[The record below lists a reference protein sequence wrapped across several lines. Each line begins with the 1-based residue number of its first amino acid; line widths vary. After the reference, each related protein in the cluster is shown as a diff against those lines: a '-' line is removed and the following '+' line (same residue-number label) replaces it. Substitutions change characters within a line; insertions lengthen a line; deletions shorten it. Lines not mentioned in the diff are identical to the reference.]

1 MNTRANA
8 VVSEYDEEM
17 SAIISPRQERK
28 KTRRVKQAVGVGP
41 VVKEKHAENR
51 LAKVV
56 NVVAKTENQAKAL
69 QMLKSK
75 QVLILRGSS
84 GSGKT
89 YLACTHGANEYLKGT
104 FKRIVLI
111 RPYEQLS
118 RSIGLRPGSG
128 DDKLR
133 PLMQSMLQ
141 TLELVF
147 GKSELEAKI
156 AEGNVVL
163 EALED
168 CRGRSYA
175 NSFIVV
181 DEGQNVD
188 SHSMKALVTRLE
200 DSSQLCVCG
209 DGKQKDTKSESGIDK
224 LCTVMDKVRR
234 EKPSYLTEE
243 DMRQAHENFG
253 VVTFTNE
260 DVVRGGF
267 TAMMV
272 KVIDEDWS

>member
-1 MNTRANA
+1 MTYEDEIEMGIPMDIAHHRKARKSTRKTKEGDKP
-8 VVSEYDEEM
+8 VVS
-17 SAIISPRQERK
+17 
-28 KTRRVKQAVGVGP
+28 
-41 VVKEKHAENR
+41 EKHAENR

-56 NVVAKTENQAKAL
+56 ELVPKTENQAKAL
-69 QMLKSK
+69 QLLKQR
-75 QVLILRGSS
+75 QVCVLRGSS

-89 YLACTHGANEYLKGT
+89 FLACTHGANEYLKGNY
-104 FKRIVLI
+104 KRIVLI
-111 RPYEQLS
+111 RPYEQLG

-128 DDKLR
+128 DEKLR

-141 TLELVF
+141 TLERVF
-147 GKSELEAKI
+147 GRPELEAKI
-156 AEGNVVL
+156 AAGNIVL

-175 NSFIVV
+175 DSFVVV

-200 DSSQLCVCG
+200 DTSQLVICG
-209 DGKQKDTKSESGIDK
+209 DGKQKDTKSDSGIDK
-224 LCTVMDKVRR
+224 LCAVMDKVRR

-243 DMRQAHENFG
+243 DMRHAYENFG

-272 KVIDEDWS
+272 KVIDEDWN

>member
-1 MNTRANA
+1 MNTNS
-8 VVSEYDEEM
+8 VIYDEEM
-17 SAIISPRQERK
+17 QDIISPRQTRK
-28 KTRRVKQAVGVGP
+28 KTRQVKDAGNP

-56 NVVAKTENQAKAL
+56 NIEAKTENQAKAL
-69 QMLKSK
+69 QMLKTK
-75 QVLILRGSS
+75 QVLALRGSS

-89 YLACTHGANEYLKGT
+89 FLACTHGANEYLKGN
-104 FKRIVLI
+104 FKKLVLI
-111 RPYEQLS
+111 RPYEQLG

-128 DDKLR
+128 DEKLR

-141 TLELVF
+141 TLERVF
-147 GKSELEAKI
+147 GKAELEAKI
-156 AEGNVVL
+156 AAGNIVM

-175 NSFIVV
+175 DSFVVV

-200 DSSQLCVCG
+200 DTSQLVICG
-209 DGKQKDTKSESGIDK
+209 DGKQKDTKSDSGIDK
-224 LCTVMDKVRR
+224 LCSVMDKVRR

-243 DMRQAHENFG
+243 DMKHAHESFG
-253 VVTFTNE
+253 VVTFTNL

-272 KVIDEDWS
+272 KVIDEDWN